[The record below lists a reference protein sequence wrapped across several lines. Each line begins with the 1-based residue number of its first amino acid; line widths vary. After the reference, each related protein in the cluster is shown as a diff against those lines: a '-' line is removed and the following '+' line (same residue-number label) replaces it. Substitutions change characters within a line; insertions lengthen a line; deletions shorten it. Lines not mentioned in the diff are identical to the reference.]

1 MQEREQEEERT
12 YTRSRREVRRTV
24 RLGMEQARLSPR
36 NRKRWMTEAK
46 RAQKEGRK

>member
-12 YTRSRREVRRTV
+12 YTRSGREVRPTV

-36 NRKRWMTEAK
+36 NRKRMTEAK

>member
-12 YTRSRREVRRTV
+12 YTRSGREVRPMV
-24 RLGMEQARLSPR
+24 RLEMEQAQLSQR
-36 NRKRWMTEAK
+36 NRKRMMTEAK